1 MGSEVAGKT
10 LGLVGCGRIGQVVAA
25 LARGLGMRVIGYD
38 PLAQAAV
45 EAAGASTSSPSSGSV
60 GAVTYTSLAD
70 IWKKSD
76 FISLHTPLNE
86 ETVNLV
92 NDQTLA
98 LCKRGV
104 RIVNCARGGIIDEAA
119 LLRAL
124 QSGRVAGAAL
134 DV

>member
-1 MGSEVAGKT
+1 MGAEVAGKT

-25 LARGLGMRVIGYD
+25 LARGLGMRVIGFD
-38 PLAQAAV
+38 PQAQAAA
-45 EAAGASTSSPSSGSV
+45 EAEGKKGGAS
-60 GAVTYTSLAD
+60 GAVSYTSLAD

-76 FISLHTPLNE
+76 FISFHTPLNE
-86 ETVNLV
+86 ETVNLL

-124 QSGRVAGAAL
+124 QSGHVAGAAL